1 MDNSNNK
8 NLAFLILAF
17 LLGMALTLP
26 VFTKV
31 PPHADEHQFYF
42 NAFSIMGGEALHNYV
57 HVAFTEYL
65 LAAFFTVVNMFTVSG
80 VNFPQAGPT
89 MVTVYFARY
98 FGLMLYILAFI
109 FCVIVLQKGE
119 RKIKLRSVIFT
130 FLYFGSIGV
139 FERFFRVNSDSMLVL
154 IFLNYL
160 ILSFWF
166 HKKKASV
173 FKFFILN
180 LVFLFIAT
188 FTNLKSLYLI
198 FPMFIL
204 NVVCPFFFYNR
215 TEKPVE
221 NGINLGRNLPK
232 IYLLIFYFVGLI
244 LGVIVLWTVFI
255 PQPHNTRNFWYS
267 VKKTIVHGTQ
277 FDFDFPGQ
285 SYGSWKVY
293 IYDLFSEYTGFGVL
307 LALILL
313 FFVYR
318 RIGKLRIQQIFDAIK
333 EQVGFHILSS
343 GELIKSTELILLLS
357 LFAYYIGVS
366 MAVVHWSRWGIPLG
380 IITLMLFSVW
390 GEYFLERIFVN
401 YKSANLPLARI
412 IVVLLFLTL
421 VLRVAMTIDI
431 YKTNYPELDG
441 WKQTY
446 KDVEKYL
453 EQENIPPADWM
464 KYATWFTGYTQNIK
478 TMSLEQIANVENSDI
493 KYVFVP
499 YWNIGFL
506 HTNKNI
512 DLGTHNQR
520 AIIDKYAESII
531 YRTPSLTSSYSHIS
545 KFIAWRVFG
554 LSYTPEFEGMT
565 EPQYAIV
572 KLKENPGEINLNYE
586 VGFNDMSHYDSPYSL
601 IFNMKNL
608 TDSYMFAPCYSFP
621 DTVDE
626 KEGKSVLPPKEFGIG
641 GRTSGLYCHSIRFR
655 LLFKG
660 SYRIRVE
667 NLPDDSDGLQRVYS
681 NMAGYKWDSE
691 TDTLSFE
698 NPTTMIPGE
707 FGVATKE
714 KYLPDLKFRVFY
726 KHD

>member
-1 MDNSNNK
+1 MNNTGSK
-8 NLAFLILAF
+8 NLALLILSF
-17 LLGMALTLP
+17 VLGMALTIP

-42 NAFSIMGGEALHNYV
+42 NAFSIMGGEALQNYV

-80 VNFPQAGPT
+80 VNFPQGGPT
-89 MVTVYFARY
+89 NVTVYFARY
-98 FGLMLYILAFI
+98 FGLILYIMALI
-109 FCVIVLQKGE
+109 FCIILLQKGDK
-119 RKIKLRSVIFT
+119 KIKLRSVIFS
-130 FLYFGSIGV
+130 FLYFGSVGV
-139 FERFFRVNSDSMLVL
+139 FERFFRVNSDSMSVL
-154 IFLNYL
+154 IFLNFL
-160 ILSFWF
+160 ILSFWL
-166 HKKKASV
+166 HRKKASV
-173 FKFFILN
+173 AKFFILN
-180 LVFLFIAT
+180 LVFMFLGT
-188 FTNLKSLYLI
+188 FTNLKSLYLLV
-198 FPMFIL
+198 PMFIL
-204 NVVCPFFFYNR
+204 NVVCSFYFYGKKEKLIDSSNT
-215 TEKPVE
+215 TEHE
-221 NGINLGRNLPK
+221 LPK
-232 IYLLIFYFVGLI
+232 IYKLLFYFVGLVLGIII
-244 LGVIVLWTVFI
+244 LWSIFI

-285 SYGSWKVY
+285 SYGSWKIY

-307 LALILL
+307 AALILL
-313 FFVYR
+313 ILVYKKV
-318 RIGKLRIQQIFDAIK
+318 GKFILQQIASAIK
-333 EQVGFHILSS
+333 EQANTNNLKS
-343 GELIKSTELILLLS
+343 GDLYKSTELILLIC
-357 LFAYYIGVS
+357 LFTYYIGVS

-380 IITLMLFSVW
+380 IITLMLFSTW
-390 GEYFLERIFVN
+390 GEYFLDRIYVN
-401 YKSANLPLARI
+401 YKSANLSILRLI
-412 IVVLLFLTL
+412 IVLLFLTL
-421 VLRVAMTIDI
+421 ALRVALTIDI
-431 YKTNYPELDG
+431 YKTNYPDKDG
-441 WKQTY
+441 WGQTY
-446 KDVEKYL
+446 KDVEKFL
-453 EQENIPPADWM
+453 EQENISLADGM
-464 KYATWFTGYTQNIK
+464 KYAAWFTGYTQNIK
-478 TMSLEQIANVENSDI
+478 NISLEQIADPENSDV
-493 KYVFVP
+493 KYIFVP

-506 HTNKNI
+506 HTNKNV

-520 AIIDKYAESII
+520 AIIDKYAESIT
-531 YRTPSLTSSYSHIS
+531 YRTPSLTSKYSHIS
-545 KFIAWRVFG
+545 KYIAWRVFG

-572 KLKENPGEINLNYE
+572 KLKENPGEINLNYKLA
-586 VGFNDMSHYDSPYSL
+586 FNDMSHYDSPYSL
-601 IFNMKNL
+601 TFNMKNL

-641 GRTSGLYCHSIRFR
+641 GRTSGLFCHSIRFR

-667 NLPDDSDGLQRVYS
+667 NLPEDPDGLQRVYS

-714 KYLPDLKFRVFY
+714 KYLPNLKFRVFY